1 MNKIITEE
9 MFKAQTYGVFA
20 ALPIDT
26 FNKLINSKTREQINK
41 IYTENHQLF
50 IYSSEYPKFDK
61 NTIIKTPFLL
71 RGDSENYKKRQ
82 EYIEERYA

>member
-41 IYTENHQLF
+41 IYTENH
-50 IYSSEYPKFDK
+50 
-61 NTIIKTPFLL
+61 
-71 RGDSENYKKRQ
+71 
-82 EYIEERYA
+82 